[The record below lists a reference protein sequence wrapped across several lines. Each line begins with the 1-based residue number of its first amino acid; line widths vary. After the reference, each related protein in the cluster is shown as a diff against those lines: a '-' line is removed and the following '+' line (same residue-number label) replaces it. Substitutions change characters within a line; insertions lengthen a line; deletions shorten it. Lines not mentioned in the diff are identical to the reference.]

1 MSIIWENAVLAAA
14 QTAKLNQV
22 GDGGKV
28 KVGTLGYDGAGTGV
42 LLAIFTLGTPNG
54 TVVDGVWTI
63 TTGAGLTTVG
73 EAGAGTGLV
82 PATAIVTDASDV
94 RKGRGLSVGV
104 HVEDVEDPDIV
115 LDSPLIV
122 AGQNVTLLSLS
133 FVYGN
138 A

>member
-1 MSIIWENAVLAAA
+1 MAIIWEDAVLAAA
-14 QTAKLNQV
+14 QTAKLDQV
-22 GDGGKV
+22 GNAGKI

-42 LLAIFTLGTPNG
+42 LLAVFTLGTPNG
-54 TVVDGVWTI
+54 TVSNGVWTI
-63 TTGAGLTTVG
+63 TTGTGLLSVG

-82 PATAIVTDASDV
+82 PATAIVTTSADV

-104 HVEDVEDPDIV
+104 HVDGVEDPDIV

-122 AGQNVTLLSLS
+122 AGQNCKLLSLS